1 MKDRMIKIINALNTN
16 VINLDNF
23 DKTYVNDLESNP
35 HQILDEE
42 LININGNDFD
52 LSNDTS

>member
-35 HQILDEE
+35 HQIVDEE

-52 LSNDTS
+52 VSNDTS